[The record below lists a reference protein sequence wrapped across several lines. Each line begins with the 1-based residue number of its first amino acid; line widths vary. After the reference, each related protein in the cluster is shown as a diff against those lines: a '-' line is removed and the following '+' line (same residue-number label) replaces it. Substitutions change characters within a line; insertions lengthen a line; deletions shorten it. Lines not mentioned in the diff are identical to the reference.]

1 MEFKDK
7 LRKLREEQGLSQADL
22 AKKIY
27 ASRSAVAKWENGL
40 GLPGEAS
47 LTALVDFFG
56 VERASLIGDPET
68 ETVFV
73 YKNQKMVKQKNVIIA
88 LLSVLLAAV
97 LAAAVF
103 LVILAIYPRD
113 YDPMTTTVIDGVL
126 YERVDDGKDIYYRVR
141 GLRNAGDTTY
151 GKDRIV
157 LEDEV
162 DGRPVK
168 EIDERAFQGK
178 QIREF
183 VCNERL
189 ERIGRMAFADTELG
203 SITFNEGL
211 TELGDSVFENC
222 SIAEVTLPDSL
233 MVLPE
238 NTFYR
243 CDNLERVT
251 LGSNLRTV
259 ETHAFALTPRL
270 ETVIVPSGASIG
282 PYAFWFSGVMELVL
296 DHPDVQFSD
305 LALSCV
311 PMLERVSYVGGLD
324 RWNRIANALKL
335 GTDQLYLM
343 TDGVQYY
350 LIQYSE
356 DRYGEN
362 GMWEYV
368 VDEWGYM
375 IGYPG

>member
-1 MEFKDK
+1 M
-7 LRKLREEQGLSQADL
+7 
-22 AKKIY
+22 
-27 ASRSAVAKWENGL
+27 
-40 GLPGEAS
+40 
-47 LTALVDFFG
+47 
-56 VERASLIGDPET
+56 
-68 ETVFV
+68 
-73 YKNQKMVKQKNVIIA
+73 
-88 LLSVLLAAV
+88 
-97 LAAAVF
+97 
-103 LVILAIYPRD
+103 
-113 YDPMTTTVIDGVL
+113 
-126 YERVDDGKDIYYRVR
+126 
-141 GLRNAGDTTY
+141 
-151 GKDRIV
+151 
-157 LEDEV
+157 
-162 DGRPVK
+162 
-168 EIDERAFQGK
+168 
-178 QIREF
+178 
-183 VCNERL
+183 
-189 ERIGRMAFADTELG
+189 
-203 SITFNEGL
+203 
-211 TELGDSVFENC
+211 
-222 SIAEVTLPDSL
+222 
-233 MVLPE
+233 LPE

-259 ETHAFALTPRL
+259 ESHAFALTPRL
-270 ETVIVPSGASIG
+270 ETVVVPSGASIG

-343 TDGVQYY
+343 TNGVQYY

-362 GMWEYV
+362 GIWEYV

>member
-7 LRKLREEQGLSQADL
+7 LRKLREEQGLSQAEL

-27 ASRSAVAKWENGL
+27 ASRSAVAKRENGL

-47 LTALVDFFG
+47 LTALADFFG

-68 ETVFV
+68 QTAFV
-73 YKNQKMVKQKNVIIA
+73 YKNQKMLRQKNVIIT
-88 LLSVLLAAV
+88 LLCVLLATV
-97 LAAAVF
+97 LAATVF
-103 LVILAIYPRD
+103 LVILAVHPRD

-141 GLRNAGDTTY
+141 GLRQAGDTMY

-203 SITFNEGL
+203 SIAFNEGL
-211 TELGDSVFENC
+211 VELGDSVFENC
-222 SIAEVTLPDSL
+222 SITEVTLPDSL
-233 MVLPE
+233 TVLPG
-238 NTFYR
+238 NTFYG
-243 CDNLERVT
+243 CYDLIRVT

-270 ETVIVPSGASIG
+270 ETVVFQSGASID
-282 PYAFWFSGVMELVL
+282 PYAFWFSGVLELIL
-296 DHPDVQFSD
+296 DHPDVLLSD

-335 GTDQLYLM
+335 GTDQIYLM
-343 TDGVQYY
+343 TNGVQYY
-350 LIQYSE
+350 LMQYSE

-362 GMWEYV
+362 GSWEYV
-368 VDEWGYM
+368 LDELGYW
-375 IGYPG
+375 IPYQ